1 MPVRLRTETVFN
13 IGGNSAAAFSQK
25 SPFEIGQY
33 ITLCDL
39 RTASGW
45 LRGCGC
51 SNPLKYVNPK
61 IWSSLNVDKLFVHYQ
76 VHTAYMELL
85 KNISTEV
92 LA

>member
-1 MPVRLRTETVFN
+1 MRPLFHRSLLLKLVN
-13 IGGNSAAAFSQK
+13 ISL
-25 SPFEIGQY
+25 Y
-33 ITLCDL
+33 VT
-39 RTASGW
+39 SGW